1 MLVGTSVMSCMSPI
15 SNQRFDNELRGIGD
29 LRAVYTNLSCVCT
42 NARVSGIASV
52 RSGTKQVLSYVQL
65 AREASQV
72 CEVGFNC
79 GHSTAAFLE
88 ASSAV
93 RVRNF
98 DLPDPR
104 WGARAHKFFR
114 HRYPRSRLHIIEG
127 DSSKTI
133 PSFVS
138 TNPHAHRCDLLV
150 VDGLHTYEGSLLDLI
165 RMVPMAKCNA
175 TVVFDDVCDPL
186 ACTAVAPTPSSRGFT
201 ENKVVVGPTQA
212 WEAAKQLGVVR
223 ELARFDLLDRGFA
236 IGRLQL
242 CDDQQRVGLPSAN
255 GALPRPI
262 AVRWLT
268 PAQRAKQGGS
278 SRLQRDGSRHTKSIM
293 GGMPEE
299 AETAQASIGLTGHD
313 SRQTRREGAVVIL
326 SHRQQSVSGPGVRFP
341 LDDSHPAV
349 IINRRYAESAS
360 LDWVYKRSWNGIGS
374 DDEVNITAMWDRKV
388 RLVRDELQN
397 HQYVLSL
404 DDDAFVRKPDV
415 SVESYLQ
422 RYPWADLILAS
433 PALVGRWQ
441 NSSAGSMMEAYAAC
455 MSRER
460 ALLGVCLVN
469 WGVVIARS
477 TPFVHLLL
485 NTMLTS
491 EACTMQRKTF
501 ITGDQACIEQL
512 LLKHP
517 LFHDW
522 QNHVALLPP
531 SDFNCHGA
539 DRFSQPCVDPFTVH
553 FYGQMPNKLTVLRRA
568 ATRAMAGDYSVREMR
583 PSAHGGRLSTWTCR
597 HPNARHYAPDDSTC

>member
-1 MLVGTSVMSCMSPI
+1 VMSCMSPI
-15 SNQRFDNELRGIGD
+15 KNQRFDNELRGIGA
-29 LRAVYTNLSCVCT
+29 LHSVYTNLSCVCP

-52 RSGTKQVLSYVQL
+52 RTGTKQVLSYVQL

-104 WGARAHKFFR
+104 WGEQAYKFFR
-114 HRYPRSRLHIIEG
+114 HRYPRNRLQIIEG

-138 TNPHAHRCDLLV
+138 TKPRAHRCDLLV

-165 RMVPMAKCNA
+165 RMLPMAECNA

-186 ACTAVAPTPSSRGFT
+186 ACTAVVHTPSSSGFVQ
-201 ENKVVVGPTQA
+201 NKAVVGPTQA

-223 ELARFDLLDRGFA
+223 ELARFDLPDRGFA

-242 CDDQQRVGLPSAN
+242 CDQRVGLPSVN
-255 GALPRPI
+255 GALPRPV

-268 PAQRAKQGGS
+268 PARKATQGRDS
-278 SRLQRDGSRHTKSIM
+278 HQRDGSRHTKSIM
-293 GGMPEE
+293 GGMLEE
-299 AETAQASIGLTGHD
+299 AETVQTSTGHTGHD

-326 SHRQQSVSGPGVRFP
+326 SRRQQSVPGPGVRFP

-349 IINRRYAESAS
+349 IINRRYAQSTS
-360 LDWVYKRSWNGIGS
+360 LDWVHKRSWNGIGS
-374 DDEVNITAMWDRKV
+374 DDEVNITAVWDRKV
-388 RLVRDELQN
+388 RLIRNELQN

-433 PALVGRWQ
+433 PALVGRWR
-441 NSSAGSMMEAYAAC
+441 NSSVGSMMQAYDAC
-455 MSRER
+455 MSREG
-460 ALLGVCLVN
+460 ALGVCLVN
-469 WGVVIARS
+469 WGVVIARN

-485 NTMLTS
+485 NKMLTS
-491 EACTMQRKTF
+491 KACTKQRKTF

-512 LLKHP
+512 LLKDH

-522 QNHVALLPP
+522 PKHVALLPP
-531 SDFNCHGA
+531 SDFNCHSA
-539 DRFSQPCVDPFTVH
+539 DLFSQPCVDPFAAH
-553 FYGQMPNKLTVLRRA
+553 FYGQVPNKLTVLRRA
-568 ATRAMAGDYSVREMR
+568 ATRALAGDYSVREMR
-583 PSAHGGRLSTWTCR
+583 LSAHQLPIWTCR
-597 HPNARHYAPDDSTC
+597 HPDARFFAPDDSAC